1 MTELLT
7 IFLAAIIINNFVL
20 SRFLGICP
28 FLGVSRKM
36 DTAIGMGLGVIFVM
50 VLASAATW
58 VISFYLLEPNNIGF
72 MRTIAFILVI
82 ASLVQ
87 LVEMIIRK
95 TSPALYTALGIYLP
109 LITTNC
115 AVLGVTFLNII
126 QNYDFIETVVHAAG
140 GGMGFTVALALMAGT
155 RQRLSLSN
163 VPRPM
168 QGVPIAFMV
177 GALLALGFTGFRG
190 ML

>member
-36 DTAIGMGLGVIFVM
+36 DTALGMGLGVIFVM

-58 VISFYLLEPNNIGF
+58 VINFTLLAPNNISYL
-72 MRTIAFILVI
+72 RTIAFILVI
-82 ASLVQ
+82 AALVQ

-95 TSPALYTALGIYLP
+95 TSPTLYTALGIYLP

-115 AVLGVTFLNII
+115 AILGVTFLNII
-126 QNYDFIETVVHAAG
+126 QNYDFIETIVHAAG
-140 GGMGFTVALALMAGT
+140 GGMGFTVALALMAGM
-155 RQRLSLSN
+155 RQRLTISN
-163 VPRPM
+163 VPKPM
-168 QGVPIAFMV
+168 QGVPIAFIV
-177 GALLALGFTGFRG
+177 GSLLALGFMGFRG